1 MQVNL
6 RVPTL
11 AVKLAKESYFGKR
24 LMRDC
29 TVKGTREQPALHA
42 DRLEQ
47 LKEFL
52 RNFFSKM
59 PSHEFEGLWRQ
70 CIDSIGQ
77 ACKSLRKKPI

>member
-1 MQVNL
+1 MKANSRIL
-6 RVPTL
+6 KL

-24 LMRDC
+24 LMREC
-29 TVKGTREQPALHA
+29 TGKGTREQLALPA
-42 DRLEQ
+42 DKLEL

-52 RNFFSKM
+52 RSLFSKM
-59 PSHEFEGLWRQ
+59 PSHEFEGIWRQ